1 VRWAALGLAL
11 ALAACAQPPI
21 LPKTPIPGGPA
32 IRIKAESVPLDPS
45 KPDVHLPTVDGCV
58 VASDTD
64 RHGPLKP
71 PDLPGFHYAGG
82 LVLTSD
88 DTSRLHGLSDLK
100 IDANGRLLAESDEG
114 DLLRARVM
122 LDSEC
127 HLIGVT
133 DGRMTFLNGVDGK
146 PLQSKQEADSEGVAL
161 LATGDMLVSFEE
173 HDRILVYPAKG
184 GPPREAPSP
193 DVKFPFNLGMEAL
206 AAYPKAGPDA
216 YVVGGEASGQ
226 TWICKLSGGCVADR
240 LVAKP
245 AEYGLVAVAPLPDGR
260 IAYLVRAWD
269 PVRGSRISL
278 VLYDPKG
285 AEIARLDLAK
295 PLTVDNFEGLAAVP
309 GQTGDIR
316 FYLISDDNF
325 SPSQRTLLLAFDWK

>member
-1 VRWAALGLAL
+1 MRWAALGLAL
-11 ALAACAQPPI
+11 ALAACAQPPV
-21 LPKTPIPGGPA
+21 LPKSPIPGGPA
-32 IRIKAESVPLDPS
+32 IRIKAEAVPLDPADAA
-45 KPDVHLPTVDGCV
+45 KAALGRFT
-58 VASDTD
+58 
-64 RHGPLKP
+64 
-71 PDLPGFHYAGG
+71 YAGG
-82 LVLTSD
+82 LNLTSE

-100 IDANGRLLAESDEG
+100 IDRSGGMISESDEG
-114 DLLRARVM
+114 DLLRARIV
-122 LDSEC
+122 LDAKGR
-127 HLIGVT
+127 LVGVA

-161 LATGDMLVSFEE
+161 LANGDMLVSFEE
-173 HDRILVYPAKG
+173 HDRILLYPAKG
-184 GPPREAPSP
+184 GAPREVPSP

-245 AEYGLVAVAPLPDGR
+245 AEYGLTAVAPLPDGR
-260 IAYLVRAWD
+260 IAYLLRAWD
-269 PVRGSRISL
+269 PVRGSRVTL
-278 VLYDPKG
+278 TLQDGKG

-295 PLTVDNFEGLAAVP
+295 PLTVDNFEGLAALP
-309 GQTGDIR
+309 GRDGAIR

-325 SPSQRTLLLAFDWK
+325 SLSQRTLLLAFDWK

>member
-1 VRWAALGLAL
+1 
-11 ALAACAQPPI
+11 LAACAQPPT
-21 LPKTPIPGGPA
+21 LPRTPVGAGPA
-32 IRIKAESVPLDPS
+32 ITIKAEAVPLDP
-45 KPDVHLPTVDGCV
+45 KIPAQGVHLPTLGECV
-58 VASDTD
+58 ITSHELAPPVEK
-64 RHGPLKP
+64 HG
-71 PDLPGFHYAGG
+71 FTYAGG
-82 LVLTSD
+82 VALTSD

-100 IDANGRLLAESDEG
+100 IISPRGDLLAESDEG
-114 DLLRARVM
+114 DLLKARLVF
-122 LDSEC
+122 DGEC
-127 HLIGVT
+127 HLVGVT
-133 DGRMTFLNGVDGK
+133 DARLTVLNGVDGK
-146 PLQSKQEADSEGVAL
+146 PLQTKEEADSEGVAL
-161 LATGDMLVSFEE
+161 LANGDMLVSFEE

-260 IAYLVRAWD
+260 IAYLIRAWD
-269 PVRGSRISL
+269 PVRGSRVTLIL
-278 VLYDPKG
+278 LDAQG

-309 GQTGDIR
+309 GSHGDIR

-325 SPSQRTLLLAFDWK
+325 SASQRTLLLAFDWK

>member
-1 VRWAALGLAL
+1 VRWAALGLTL
-11 ALAACAQPPI
+11 ALAACAQPPT
-21 LPKTPIPGGPA
+21 LPRTPVAAGPG
-32 IRIKAESVPLDPS
+32 ITIKAQPVPVDP
-45 KPDVHLPTVDGCV
+45 
-58 VASDTD
+58 TD
-64 RHGPLKP
+64 AGKQVIGR
-71 PDLPGFHYAGG
+71 FSYAGG
-82 LVLTSD
+82 LMLTSQ
-88 DTSRLHGLSDLK
+88 DTARLHGLSDLK
-100 IDANGRLLAESDEG
+100 ITKDGALLAESDEG
-114 DLLRARVM
+114 DLLRARIA
-122 LDSEC
+122 LDAKGR
-127 HLIGVT
+127 LVGVT
-133 DGRMTFLNGVDGK
+133 DARMTVLDGVDGK

-161 LATGDMLVSFEE
+161 LANGDMLVSFEE

-245 AEYGLVAVAPLPDGR
+245 AEYGLVAVADGR
-260 IAYLVRAWD
+260 IAYLLRAWD
-269 PVRGSRISL
+269 PIRGSRVSL

-309 GQTGDIR
+309 GLHGDIR